1 MNPADRH
8 AAETIDSV
16 SKTLSE
22 WTLAALAEEDPTFER
37 RHDAAALRLWRGEMR
52 SRVGHL
58 AEAVAAACPELFARN
73 VGWSREAFE
82 ARGLPLED
90 LRRSVT
96 TLGRV
101 IDEKLPPTVASR
113 AAVAIEAAHARL
125 DEARPGRSDR
135 GLTDRPE
142 PLAGEDPDATAARL
156 YLLHM
161 LERQEEAASD
171 LVLELQE
178 RGRGTVEIYERI
190 LAPALA
196 EIGRM
201 WHLREASIA
210 DEHFTSG
217 ATRMI
222 MAELRRNAPRATS
235 NGRAVLCT
243 AVGGDLHDLGI
254 RMVADAFE
262 FSGWSAECLGADMPP
277 EEVVDALE
285 SRVESRFDLLA
296 VAANT
301 TLGIRPT
308 GDLVDAVR
316 SSRAG
321 SEIRILVGG
330 LPFRMA
336 PELVETVGADAGAN
350 SASDAVRV
358 AEGLFEAAGSSRFRQ
373 HRGA

>member
-1 MNPADRH
+1 M
-8 AAETIDSV
+8 
-16 SKTLSE
+16 
-22 WTLAALAEEDPTFER
+22 
-37 RHDAAALRLWRGEMR
+37 
-52 SRVGHL
+52 
-58 AEAVAAACPELFARN
+58 
-73 VGWSREAFE
+73 
-82 ARGLPLED
+82 
-90 LRRSVT
+90 
-96 TLGRV
+96 
-101 IDEKLPPTVASR
+101 
-113 AAVAIEAAHARL
+113 
-125 DEARPGRSDR
+125 
-135 GLTDRPE
+135 
-142 PLAGEDPDATAARL
+142 
-156 YLLHM
+156 
-161 LERQEEAASD
+161 
-171 LVLELQE
+171 
-178 RGRGTVEIYERI
+178 
-190 LAPALA
+190 
-196 EIGRM
+196 
-201 WHLREASIA
+201 
-210 DEHFTSG
+210 
-217 ATRMI
+217 
-222 MAELRRNAPRATS
+222 
-235 NGRAVLCT
+235 LCT

-316 SSRAG
+316 SSRTG